1 MHNARK
7 QQMTTKGRNRITGTL
22 RLLAHAVAAAGAVES
37 GRKPAKRDLL
47 GLGIDPDQFDRIG
60 RG

>member
-1 MHNARK
+1 
-7 QQMTTKGRNRITGTL
+7 MTTKGRNRITGTL